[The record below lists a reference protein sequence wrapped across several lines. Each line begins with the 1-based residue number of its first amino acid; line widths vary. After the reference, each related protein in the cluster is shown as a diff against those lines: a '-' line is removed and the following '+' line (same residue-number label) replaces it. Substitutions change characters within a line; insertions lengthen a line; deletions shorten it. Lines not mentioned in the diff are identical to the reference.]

1 MISFGFLATNLTLD
15 YGSENVTLFLY
26 NTVTKIDFYIKIISA
41 QKWDFEKD
49 FSCIICM
56 AIIKSPTPRNVPAH
70 NYLHTTSQTNL

>member
-15 YGSENVTLFLY
+15 YGTENVTLFLY
-26 NTVTKIDFYIKIISA
+26 NTVTKIDFYIKIISNASA

-56 AIIKSPTPRNVPAH
+56 AIIKYQHIIIYIPQARPRRN
-70 NYLHTTSQTNL
+70 